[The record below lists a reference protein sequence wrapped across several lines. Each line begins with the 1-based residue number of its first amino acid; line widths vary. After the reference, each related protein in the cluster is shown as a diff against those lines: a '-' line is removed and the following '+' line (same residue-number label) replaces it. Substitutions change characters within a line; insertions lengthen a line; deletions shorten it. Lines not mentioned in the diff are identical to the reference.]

1 MTLRNRLR
9 EFRLLL
15 HEIPPILKEL
25 EELLFRFAL
34 VAGCYD
40 LFWRLWHR

>member
-15 HEIPPILKEL
+15 HELPPILKEL
-25 EELLFRFAL
+25 EDVLFRVL
-34 VAGCYD
+34 GVLGCGD